1 MIPTFPVLTRE
12 VSILE
17 NAVLRLRMVY
27 YIYIY
32 IYYMLHLQ
40 IMVESGSF
48 CLLDPD
54 FFLGSY
60 LTHIHFGM
68 IKPEPENKIC
78 L

>member
-1 MIPTFPVLTRE
+1 MIPTIPVLTRE

-17 NAVLRLRMVY
+17 NVSCACAWY
-27 YIYIY
+27 TIYIY